1 MYESQVIDDLEVV
14 VIGAGIAGLAAAT
27 TLHGSGVKN
36 IAILEAQPEPGGRI
50 KSVQFGSGFV
60 DLGAQWFHGTKNDLC
75 QIAKENGFLHSTNS
89 FEGLGNY
96 YSSGGKVVSAK
107 VVDNVSNVIAEALS
121 KLENITSEDDIPD
134 SVGEYLTNEFE
145 TYINKICDT
154 EENIKLKR
162 QVFDWH
168 LRFQVIDNACTDL
181 WTLSAK
187 YFGKY
192 QFCGGDDYVNL
203 KCGFSKVID
212 HLASELPP
220 GILRT
225 SCPVKVIKWKKR
237 DSHSSK
243 DICEIVTENGDI
255 FHCEHVMVTC
265 SVGFLKENWSMFD
278 PPLPLSYLKGF
289 NCIGFDTLNKVYL
302 EYDECWWGSL
312 EGIQFVWDS
321 AKRKK
326 MLEGDDTLWTCDLT
340 GFDPVVGL
348 PNVLVGWVGG
358 EGAVL
363 MEAFS
368 ADLIGQHCTQ
378 VLREIT
384 GNTEIPIPKRCTRC
398 CEEEM
403 ATSPLACSIDNDTSN
418 RALAVIG
425 SP

>member
-1 MYESQVIDDLEVV
+1 
-14 VIGAGIAGLAAAT
+14 
-27 TLHGSGVKN
+27 
-36 IAILEAQPEPGGRI
+36 
-50 KSVQFGSGFV
+50 
-60 DLGAQWFHGTKNDLC
+60 
-75 QIAKENGFLHSTNS
+75 
-89 FEGLGNY
+89 
-96 YSSGGKVVSAK
+96 
-107 VVDNVSNVIAEALS
+107 
-121 KLENITSEDDIPD
+121 
-134 SVGEYLTNEFE
+134 
-145 TYINKICDT
+145 
-154 EENIKLKR
+154 
-162 QVFDWH
+162 
-168 LRFQVIDNACTDL
+168 
-181 WTLSAK
+181 
-187 YFGKY
+187 
-192 QFCGGDDYVNL
+192 
-203 KCGFSKVID
+203 
-212 HLASELPP
+212 
-220 GILRT
+220 
-225 SCPVKVIKWKKR
+225 
-237 DSHSSK
+237 
-243 DICEIVTENGDI
+243 
-255 FHCEHVMVTC
+255 MVTC